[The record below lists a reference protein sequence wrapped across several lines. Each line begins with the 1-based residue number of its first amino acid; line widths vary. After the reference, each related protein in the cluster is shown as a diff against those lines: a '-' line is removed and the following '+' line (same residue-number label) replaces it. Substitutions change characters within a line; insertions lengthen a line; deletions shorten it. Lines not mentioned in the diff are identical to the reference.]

1 MQGGIVPCGA
11 GVRAPF
17 SRHVLQPPTPS
28 AALPARGRVPPS
40 LPPRGPHSRAGCP
53 TAAVPVSPRSRHPAE
68 PLSPL
73 QVKNVADGASV
84 QDETATLAYSEKPT
98 SPITAPPYS
107 PPSYSYPPQNG
118 YCPPGT
124 YSSQG

>member
-1 MQGGIVPCGA
+1 MAALGCPCPHA
-11 GVRAPF
+11 TATSV
-17 SRHVLQPPTPS
+17 PS
-28 AALPARGRVPPS
+28 AWGRRLCPVQQWDKHPPS
-40 LPPRGPHSRAGCP
+40 WHRA
-53 TAAVPVSPRSRHPAE
+53 E
-68 PLSPL
+68 LLSPL

-118 YCPPGT
+118 YYPART